1 MQTTKGKPESKPTKF
16 IPQRG
21 MALIRR
27 DAAQEKIGKL
37 FVPGAHQKIPKRG
50 VVVAVGPGDRHP
62 KTGKRTPM
70 NVKPGDHVV
79 YGEYSGF
86 EVEVGDE
93 TLLVVHEPELLGVIE

>member
-1 MQTTKGKPESKPTKF
+1 MSESKPTRF
-16 IPQRG
+16 IPHRA

-27 DAAQEKIGKL
+27 DQVETKCYGSNFII
-37 FVPGAHQKIPKRG
+37 PDAHVKIPYRG
-50 VVVAVGPGDRHP
+50 VVVAVGPGDRHK
-62 KTGKRTPM
+62 KTGKRIPM
-70 NVKPGDHVV
+70 LVKPGDHVV